1 MKLTE
6 EAVKNK
12 IVFLGTAG
20 ARYAAFGLIRQAG
33 GMWINIEGTNLHIDP
48 GPGAFIYT
56 HKKGLNPHWLS
67 AIIVSHRHLDHCAD
81 VNHVIETI
89 TLGGKRK
96 KGILLCPEDAISEDP
111 VVLKFTRNNL
121 QEIVIIKERLSKE
134 IENANVSFPIKHVH
148 GVETYG
154 TIIRNKS
161 NTTSVGYITDTKF
174 FEKLIKAYSNVK
186 VLIMNVTLKDPRP
199 NIPHLSTVDA
209 KMLIEGIKPEVAIM
223 THFGRTMV
231 YAKPWE
237 IAENLTDETGIRTIA
252 AWDNMIFD
260 LETLKPVKQR

>member
-6 EAVKNK
+6 ETVKNK

-33 GMWINIEGTNLHIDP
+33 GIWINIEGTNIHIDP

-96 KGILLCPEDAISEDP
+96 KGMLLCPEDAISEDP

-121 QEIVIIKERLSKE
+121 QETVIIKERLSKE
-134 IENANVSFPIKHVH
+134 IENVNASFPIKHIH

-154 TIIRNKS
+154 TVIRNKS
-161 NTTSVGYITDTKF
+161 NTISIGYITDTKF
-174 FEKLIKAYSNVK
+174 FEGLIEAYSNVK

-209 KMLIEGIKPEVAIM
+209 KKLIEGIKPNVAIM

-237 IAENLTDETGIRTIA
+237 IAEKITDETGIRTIA
-252 AWDNMIFD
+252 AWDNMVFN

>member
-6 EAVKNK
+6 ETVKNK

-33 GMWINIEGTNLHIDP
+33 GMWINIDGTNLHIDP

-111 VVLKFTRNNL
+111 VVLKFTRSNL
-121 QEIVIIKERLSKE
+121 QETVTIKEGFSRV
-134 IENANVSFPIKHVH
+134 IGNAEVSFPIKHVH

-154 TIIRNKS
+154 IVIKNSTETIS
-161 NTTSVGYITDTKF
+161 LGYIADTKF
-174 FEKLIKAYSNVK
+174 FEKLIEAYSKVK
-186 VLIMNVTLKDPRP
+186 VLIMNVTLKDPKP
-199 NIPHLSTVDA
+199 NIPHLSTIDA
-209 KMLIEGIKPEVAIM
+209 KRLIEGIKPDIAIM

-237 IAENLTDETGIRTIA
+237 IARRLTDETGIETVA

-260 LETLKPVKQR
+260 LETLKPVRQR